1 MNQGNQIQPNS
12 IRNFTH
18 LPRTIA
24 KLWFRIRIAQIDI
37 QVMVG
42 YDGRVRLGGI
52 TLFQYIREL
61 VQS

>member
-37 QVMVG
+37 QVMVQS
-42 YDGRVRLGGI
+42 VPKNMGI
-52 TLFQYIREL
+52 Q
-61 VQS
+61 